1 MGEGYQ
7 ADPEALK
14 LVADGLTGVIAEL
27 KSIGIAGMAEG
38 GSGFTELELGGMDA
52 GDSELSVTFGEF
64 CERWSW
70 AVRSLV
76 VKGSDMA
83 NRVGL
88 AAGTYYEQEQY
99 ASGLSKDVVA
109 GVFGNPHLTEE
120 QVEHRSW
127 SQTWA
132 DNPINDIMHP
142 DYSGESFDKAEV
154 DIKQQWKKVAQD
166 AVQKPGMVNMTLNAT
181 VGPVPPA
188 AEK

>member
-27 KSIGIAGMAEG
+27 KSIGIAGIAEG
-38 GSGFTELELGGMDA
+38 GNGFSELELGGMEA
-52 GDSELSVTFGEF
+52 GDFELSTTFGEF

-83 NRVGL
+83 SKVGL

-99 ASGLSKDVVA
+99 ASGLGKDVVA
-109 GVFGNPHLTEE
+109 GVMGNPHLTEE
-120 QVEHRSW
+120 QVEHESW
-127 SQTWA
+127 SQVWG

-142 DYSGESFDKAEV
+142 DYSGKSFDKAEA
-154 DIKQQWKKVAQD
+154 DIEQQWQKAAQD
-166 AVQKPGMVNMTLNAT
+166 ALQKPGIVNMTLNAT